1 MAFDPARYSAAA
13 HGYAVTVHKS
23 QGATMARVYVLAD
36 PLMNRNAAYV
46 ALTRHRTGVD
56 LFADRET
63 FPSHEHLD
71 KALSRTG
78 HKDLASDYA
87 SADLRRAVTRLQELA
102 AKTTRAAL
110 EERPLREALAAHLAL
125 RDARQRMVEARRSLT
140 RPASQVYADPAKALR
155 SLLRDPS
162 APDRLRQGEARRY
175 GELRGRSGPILRGR
189 ERAGAFQATAS
200 LTGRLDAYQRSI
212 AGLRAAQQEVRA
224 QLPGIRLH
232 PGLGTQA
239 TSRGLPSTAGTRV
252 RMPRPAQIRREL
264 ARVTAALRTYQQAS
278 RGAQDA
284 IEIAVRGMGRAT
296 VNSALLLLPPKVAIP
311 VGLAIRAVAMVV
323 DRGLDVGLGR

>member
-1 MAFDPARYSAAA
+1 
-13 HGYAVTVHKS
+13 
-23 QGATMARVYVLAD
+23 
-36 PLMNRNAAYV
+36 
-46 ALTRHRTGVD
+46 
-56 LFADRET
+56 
-63 FPSHEHLD
+63 
-71 KALSRTG
+71 
-78 HKDLASDYA
+78 
-87 SADLRRAVTRLQELA
+87 
-102 AKTTRAAL
+102 
-110 EERPLREALAAHLAL
+110 
-125 RDARQRMVEARRSLT
+125 MVEARRSLT

-239 TSRGLPSTAGTRV
+239 TSRGLPSTAGARV
-252 RMPRPAQIRREL
+252 PMPRPAQIRREL